1 MALVEVCP
9 RFHKAVELIGSR
21 WTGAVL
27 QALLAGRARYSAV
40 RDAIPQISDRMLS
53 ERLRELEAEG
63 LVSRIVLPNPPIRV
77 EYELTKKG
85 HELQASL
92 AAIANWAER
101 WLPVPPK
108 DASSAAPAQPGEPR
122 RSSSRAPR
130 RTASPVR
137 RPKPQ
142 VASRS

>member
-92 AAIANWAER
+92 AAIASWAER

-108 DASSAAPAQPGEPR
+108 DASSAAPAAPSETR
-122 RSSSRAPR
+122 RSSRAPR
-130 RTASPVR
+130 RTTSPVR
-137 RPKPQ
+137 RKT
-142 VASRS
+142 

>member
-1 MALVEVCP
+1 MAPAEICP

-27 QALLAGRARYSAV
+27 QALLGGRARYSAI

-63 LVSRIVLPNPPIRV
+63 LVSRTVLPNPPIRV

-92 AAIANWAER
+92 GAIASWAER
-101 WLPVPPK
+101 WLPVLPGQTT
-108 DASSAAPAQPGEPR
+108 SSAASTESR
-122 RSSSRAPR
+122 RQSTRAPR
-130 RTASPVR
+130 RSAPPAR
-137 RPKPQ
+137 RPKSQ
-142 VASRS
+142 TASRS